1 MYEAVFLLLIFECLA
16 AGLLVSPLS
25 ASTRRVIVRTVEQS
39 SLSAIARTPSKYV
52 ALALTAAWL
61 YSLREVMNTQ
71 SRLDVAEASAAET
84 LRLEGLLHKAQRNTL
99 LCGAA
104 ALLLLVCGRLFS
116 LLKEVNQLT
125 ATKEAL
131 AKQAEGASAA
141 FKVASDE
148 RDALKAQLKSDDVPV
163 PSGKAAASEPSST
176 TEAEDELER
185 SKETISKLRERT
197 STLIA
202 EKDAAEKSVEAL
214 KKQAAG
220 LSAEY
225 ARVLAQKESLENKLA
240 DFELVL
246 GDEVKKSK

>member
-1 MYEAVFLLLIFECLA
+1 
-16 AGLLVSPLS
+16 
-25 ASTRRVIVRTVEQS
+25 
-39 SLSAIARTPSKYV
+39 
-52 ALALTAAWL
+52 
-61 YSLREVMNTQ
+61 
-71 SRLDVAEASAAET
+71 
-84 LRLEGLLHKAQRNTL
+84 
-99 LCGAA
+99 
-104 ALLLLVCGRLFS
+104 
-116 LLKEVNQLT
+116 VNQLT

-141 FKVASDE
+141 FKAASDE
-148 RDALKAQLKSDDVPV
+148 RDALKAQLKSDDVPGG
-163 PSGKAAASEPSST
+163 PAAASEPSST

-197 STLIA
+197 STLLG

>member
-141 FKVASDE
+141 FKAASDE
-148 RDALKAQLKSDDVPV
+148 RDALKAQLKSDDVPGG
-163 PSGKAAASEPSST
+163 PAAASEPSST